1 MGKFQNKKD
10 FIIRLVVF
18 ILGMFVSCY
27 GIAITTRSMLGTT
40 PIASP
45 YYAISLFNIKYFDF
59 GMCAFIFN
67 ALFFFGQVLILR
79 KNFPPIQIVQLPIA
93 LATGLFISLSMFLT
107 QFIHA
112 GAYWWNILLI
122 IIGSAIIG
130 LGIAMEVWADLT
142 YMPGDGLV
150 KVIYEVSKLNFGVV
164 KVSFDVTLVV
174 MAMLIT
180 YFGLGEIFGQCV
192 REGTL
197 ISALTV
203 GVFADMFLK
212 LTGIEFINFIA
223 DIYKVPVTIRKKRI
237 KLFGERF
244 GLSDVL
250 DKPMQGYSHGTRQKM
265 MVVAA
270 LVHDP
275 AVWILDEPLIGLDP
289 TSAFEL
295 KKMMREHAD
304 KGNAVF
310 FSTHVLEVAEKLCDR
325 IAIIDKGKIVFVGTL
340 KELKDKYDKKDLEKL
355 FMEVIKN
362 D

>member
-1 MGKFQNKKD
+1 MIEIKS
-10 FIIRLVVF
+10 
-18 ILGMFVSCY
+18 VSKTY
-27 GIAITTRSMLGTT
+27 NG
-40 PIASP
+40 
-45 YYAISLFNIKYFDF
+45 NIKAIDNLSLKIND
-59 GMCAFIFN
+59 GEIVGFIGLN
-67 ALFFFGQVLILR
+67 GAGKTTAIKMMTGILIPDSGSI
-79 KNFPPIQIVQLPIA
+79 KINGYDIVKD
-93 LATGLFISLSMFLT
+93 SLKAK
-107 QFIHA
+107 Q
-112 GAYWWNILLI
+112 
-122 IIGSAIIG
+122 IIGY
-130 LGIAMEVWADLT
+130 IADN
-142 YMPGDGLV
+142 P
-150 KVIYEVSKLNFGVV
+150 
-164 KVSFDVTLVV
+164 
-174 MAMLIT
+174 
-180 YFGLGEIFGQCV
+180 
-192 REGTL
+192 
-197 ISALTV
+197 
-203 GVFADMFLK
+203 DMFLK

-223 DIYKVPVTIRKKRI
+223 DIYRVPKDERVKRI
-237 KLFGERF
+237 KLFSERF

-275 AVWILDEPLIGLDP
+275 EVWILDEPLIGLDP
-289 TSAFEL
+289 TSAYEL